1 MREEER
7 IRRERQKIDDEFR
20 FEEEK
25 KKAKF
30 SDIQKA
36 NAQLMQN
43 KNAGEVVIA
52 GNKRKIQVLDSE
64 PGGNFQNHVVDKA
77 GMQPDI
83 FGKAQSVM
91 G

>member
-36 NAQLMQN
+36 NAQLIQN
-43 KNAGEVVIA
+43 KNAGDVVVA
-52 GNKRKIQVLDSE
+52 GNKRKVQVLDSE
-64 PGGNFQNHVVDKA
+64 PGGNF
-77 GMQPDI
+77 
-83 FGKAQSVM
+83 
-91 G
+91 